1 MPLIPV
7 LDGEFLRV
15 LDGAVGIAVATVDGK
30 AVGSA
35 VADADQG
42 CRGWVLAAERA
53 VPEPGVGGHDSF
65 LAALEAGVPCR
76 DSFRDGVSGRAA
88 GDTEAAEHAV
98 NAEDRIVGRC
108 DRRFTA
114 ERAWEE
120 RVHAS
125 LTFR

>member
-53 VPEPGVGGHDSF
+53 VTEPGVGGHDSF

-76 DSFRDGVSGRAA
+76 DSCRDGVSDRTVCNARATVHEA
-88 GDTEAAEHAV
+88 G
-98 NAEDRIVGRC
+98 
-108 DRRFTA
+108 
-114 ERAWEE
+114 
-120 RVHAS
+120 S
-125 LTFR
+125 

>member
-53 VPEPGVGGHDSF
+53 VPEPFVGGH
-65 LAALEAGVPCR
+65 ECR